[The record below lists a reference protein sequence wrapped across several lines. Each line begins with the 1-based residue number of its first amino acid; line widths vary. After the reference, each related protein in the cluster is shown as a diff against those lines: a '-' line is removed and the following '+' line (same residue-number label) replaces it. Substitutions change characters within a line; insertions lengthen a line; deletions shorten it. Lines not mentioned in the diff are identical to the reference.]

1 MEIFSELAS
10 LPTRPRAVAIGAF
23 DGVHIGHQQ
32 VIGTAV
38 ARARQAALTASVLT
52 FRQHP
57 LAVIDPAHKPR
68 TLTPLPVKIRLISEI
83 GPDELVLLDFDRAL
97 AELSP
102 DAFCADVL
110 AAALDARIVVVGENF
125 RFGRRG
131 GGTPAMLAV
140 AGETLGF
147 EAVVVPLVTEA
158 GKTISS
164 TRIRALLQKG
174 ALEEVREILGRPPS
188 ALGTVVP
195 GDRRGR
201 TLGFPT
207 ANIEVTAEIIF
218 PGRGVYAARAQIDG
232 VWYRAAVNI
241 GHNPTFQSR
250 DADTT
255 VVRVEAFL
263 LGFSGDVYGRSIR
276 VDFLHKIR
284 DEQRFAGPA
293 ELVAQMQLDIAVAV
307 ELADAEFDSVGLGN

>member
-1 MEIFSELAS
+1 VEIFSELAA
-10 LPTRPRAVAIGAF
+10 LPVQPRTVAIGAF
-23 DGVHIGHQQ
+23 DGVHIGHQR

-38 ARARQAALTASVLT
+38 SRARAAGITASVLT

-57 LAVIDPAHKPR
+57 LAVVDPVRKPR
-68 TLTPLPVKIRLISEI
+68 TLTPLPVKIRLISEL
-83 GPDELVLLDFDRAL
+83 GPDELVLLEFDRAL

-102 DAFCADVL
+102 DVFCAAVL
-110 AAALDARIVVVGENF
+110 ADALNAKVVVVGENF
-125 RFGRRG
+125 RFGRHG
-131 GGTPAMLAV
+131 EGTPAMLA
-140 AGETLGF
+140 ATGQTLGF

-164 TRIRALLQKG
+164 TRIRTLLQKG
-174 ALEEVREILGRPPS
+174 ALEEVREILGRPPT

-207 ANIEVTAEIIF
+207 ANVEVIAEMIF
-218 PGRGVYAARAQIDG
+218 PGRGVYAARAQVDG

-241 GHNPTFQSR
+241 GHNPTFQSP

-263 LGFSGDVYGRSIR
+263 LDFTGDVYGRSIR

-293 ELVAQMQLDIAVAV
+293 ELVAQMQIDIGVA
-307 ELADAEFDSVGLGN
+307 ADLSDVEFDRVGLGH